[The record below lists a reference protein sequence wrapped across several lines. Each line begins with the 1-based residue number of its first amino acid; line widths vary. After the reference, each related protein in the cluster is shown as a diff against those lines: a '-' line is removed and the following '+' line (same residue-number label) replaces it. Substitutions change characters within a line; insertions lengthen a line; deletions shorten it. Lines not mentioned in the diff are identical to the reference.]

1 MCACVQACMLCTP
14 LHLSLFGSVAV
25 EVVCEVLLVL
35 QGDWKC
41 VHAQHPAPAGADRLK
56 QNYNKMHVTHLL
68 LYMSHTCYCTCHN
81 LLLYMSQPATVH
93 VTHLLLYMSQPVTVH
108 VTHLLLYMSHTC
120 YCTCHTCYCT
130 RHTPATVHVTQL
142 VYNTHSTGLQH
153 SLNWSTTLTLHLP
166 VLVSSIGHRPKEEHL
181 LWRWE
186 GSASQRPQCVAIR
199 ELFHG
204 CRNAFTFNEQS

>member
-1 MCACVQACMLCTP
+1 MQACVLCTP

-120 YCTCHTCYCT
+120 YCTCHIPATV
-130 RHTPATVHVTQL
+130 HVTPATVHVTHLLLYMSLNWSTTLTQL
-142 VYNTHSTGLQH
+142 VYNTHSSSSCSCLI
-153 SLNWSTTLTLHLP
+153 NWSSSKGRTSP
-166 VLVSSIGHRPKEEHL
+166 VAVGGVCLSTSSVCCNPR
-181 LWRWE
+181 
-186 GSASQRPQCVAIR
+186 AISR
-199 ELFHG
+199 L
-204 CRNAFTFNEQS
+204 